1 MTSALQNR
9 KKHAKTA
16 ATEAATGLRRQARA
30 LAELVADWA
39 AQVARLDE
47 APTFSDL
54 DAAIDAINAVAED
67 VKVAAVRASRTS
79 GLVAYKVQQWRDLR
93 ANAAEETQS

>member
-16 ATEAATGLRRQARA
+16 ATEAATGLRRQAKA
-30 LAELVADWA
+30 LATLTASWSAMVAK
-39 AQVARLDE
+39 LDDS
-47 APTFSDL
+47 PTFTDL
-54 DAAIDAINAVAED
+54 DAAIDEINAAAD
-67 VKVAAVRASRTS
+67 LVKVAAVQAARTS

-93 ANAAEETQS
+93 ANAADGQP